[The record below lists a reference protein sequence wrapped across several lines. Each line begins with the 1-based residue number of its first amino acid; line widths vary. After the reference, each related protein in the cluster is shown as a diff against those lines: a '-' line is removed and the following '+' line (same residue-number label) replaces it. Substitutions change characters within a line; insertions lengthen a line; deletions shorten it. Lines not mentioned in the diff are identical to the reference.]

1 MMRTALFVAGG
12 IAALAMF
19 GCAHS
24 INLRPDGTPG
34 RAPSGYVTFFILEG
48 NSSDTPVRDQ
58 QVKAEIVAALADRGL
73 VETSPDEAEA
83 VVVVHT
89 ATSAKHSRDSFYD
102 GWGGWSWQVGST
114 TVLRGTEDYK
124 LGTLVVDMFD
134 AWTKKLVW
142 HAAVSDAEPVNLN
155 AGAHAVSKAVTKLFR
170 DFPVVDG
177 GGASEGVAVSRPAHR
192 PDPPIR
198 IIFSSRP
205 ALLVRIDG
213 EPRYEGFGD
222 TGLQRIT
229 NANALIIR
237 DESGMY
243 YLRLA
248 GKWLE
253 AYDVNGSW
261 SPAGTVPEGAD
272 ITLQET
278 QKLWRNEL
286 AGAISAH
293 ELTPVVYVAMEAAEL
308 IVTDGEPEYVPV
320 DGTSLLRIRNTTA
333 SVFKEPTDKEL
344 YVHLPNGWFRA
355 WTANGPW
362 QPVLEADLPADLAQV
377 RSLGTSAP
385 SKASERF

>member
-1 MMRTALFVAGG
+1 LLSAGR
-12 IAALAMF
+12 
-19 GCAHS
+19 H
-24 INLRPDGTPG
+24 
-34 RAPSGYVTFFILEG
+34 
-48 NSSDTPVRDQ
+48 
-58 QVKAEIVAALADRGL
+58 
-73 VETSPDEAEA
+73 
-83 VVVVHT
+83 
-89 ATSAKHSRDSFYD
+89 
-102 GWGGWSWQVGST
+102 
-114 TVLRGTEDYK
+114 
-124 LGTLVVDMFD
+124 
-134 AWTKKLVW
+134 
-142 HAAVSDAEPVNLN
+142 
-155 AGAHAVSKAVTKLFR
+155 
-170 DFPVVDG
+170 
-177 GGASEGVAVSRPAHR
+177 AHR

-253 AYDVNGSW
+253 AYDVNGSC
-261 SPAGTVPEGAD
+261 SPAGMVPEGAD
-272 ITLQET
+272 IALQET

-293 ELTPVVYVAMEAAEL
+293 ELTPVVYVAMEPAEL

-320 DGTSLLRIRNTTA
+320 DGTSLLRIRNTTV

-355 WTANGPW
+355 WTSSGPW
-362 QPVLEADLPADLAQV
+362 QRVIDVDLPADLALV
-377 RSLGTSAP
+377 RSLAASAP
-385 SKASERF
+385 SKAR

>member
-1 MMRTALFVAGG
+1 MRTAPLVAAGM
-12 IAALAMF
+12 AALWTF
-19 GCAHS
+19 GCAHG
-24 INLRPDGTPG
+24 IRI
-34 RAPSGYVTFFILEG
+34 RANETRDAAASRYVTFFILEG
-48 NSSDTPVRDQ
+48 NSSGMPMRDQ
-58 QVKAEIVAALADRGL
+58 LLKAEIVTALADRGL

-102 GWGGWSWQVGST
+102 GWGGWTWQVGGAHAIG
-114 TVLRGTEDYK
+114 GTENYK
-124 LGTLVVDMFD
+124 VGTLVVDMFD

-142 HAAVSDAEPVNLN
+142 HAAAFDAEPANLK
-155 AGAHAVSKAVTKLFR
+155 AGAHAVPKAVTKLFK
-170 DFPVVDG
+170 DFPAVEGDR
-177 GGASEGVAVSRPAHR
+177 ASERVAVSRPAHQ

-213 EPRYEGFGD
+213 EPRYDDVRD

-237 DESGMY
+237 DESGMH
-243 YLRLA
+243 YLRAA

-253 AYDVNGSW
+253 GYDVIGSW

-272 ITLQET
+272 IALQET
-278 QKLWRNEL
+278 KELRRNEL
-286 AGAISAH
+286 SGAIPAH
-293 ELTPVVYVAMEAAEL
+293 QLTPIVYVTMEPAEL

-320 DGTSLLRIRNTTA
+320 GGTSLLRIRNTTA

-362 QPVLEADLPADLAQV
+362 QPVSEAELPADLAQIA
-377 RSLGTSAP
+377 RSAASVPG
-385 SKASERF
+385 KAG

>member
-114 TVLRGTEDYK
+114 TAVRGTEDYE

-134 AWTKKLVW
+134 AWTKELVW
-142 HAAVSDAEPVNLN
+142 HAAVSDAGPANLK

-177 GGASEGVAVSRPAHR
+177 DRASESVAVSRPARTRARPSDTDHLLFKTRALGSHR
-192 PDPPIR
+192 R
-198 IIFSSRP
+198 R
-205 ALLVRIDG
+205 AAVRRL
-213 EPRYEGFGD
+213 PRH
-222 TGLQRIT
+222 R
-229 NANALIIR
+229 
-237 DESGMY
+237 
-243 YLRLA
+243 
-248 GKWLE
+248 
-253 AYDVNGSW
+253 
-261 SPAGTVPEGAD
+261 
-272 ITLQET
+272 
-278 QKLWRNEL
+278 
-286 AGAISAH
+286 
-293 ELTPVVYVAMEAAEL
+293 
-308 IVTDGEPEYVPV
+308 
-320 DGTSLLRIRNTTA
+320 TTA
-333 SVFKEPTDKEL
+333 NHQRQCVDHS
-344 YVHLPNGWFRA
+344 
-355 WTANGPW
+355 
-362 QPVLEADLPADLAQV
+362 
-377 RSLGTSAP
+377 
-385 SKASERF
+385 

>member
-1 MMRTALFVAGG
+1 VGRRCCQPA
-12 IAALAMF
+12 
-19 GCAHS
+19 
-24 INLRPDGTPG
+24 GTPA
-34 RAPSGYVTFFILEG
+34 R
-48 NSSDTPVRDQ
+48 
-58 QVKAEIVAALADRGL
+58 
-73 VETSPDEAEA
+73 
-83 VVVVHT
+83 
-89 ATSAKHSRDSFYD
+89 
-102 GWGGWSWQVGST
+102 
-114 TVLRGTEDYK
+114 
-124 LGTLVVDMFD
+124 
-134 AWTKKLVW
+134 
-142 HAAVSDAEPVNLN
+142 
-155 AGAHAVSKAVTKLFR
+155 
-170 DFPVVDG
+170 
-177 GGASEGVAVSRPAHR
+177 
-192 PDPPIR
+192 PPIR

-213 EPRYEGFGD
+213 EPRYEGFRD
-222 TGLQRIT
+222 TRLQRIT

-253 AYDVNGSW
+253 AHDVNGSW

-272 ITLQET
+272 IALQET

-293 ELTPVVYVAMEAAEL
+293 ELTPVVYVAMEPAEL

-362 QPVLEADLPADLAQV
+362 QPVLEADLPADLALV
-377 RSLGTSAP
+377 RSLAASAP
-385 SKASERF
+385 SKAR